1 MKRTI
6 SVRVKLILFI
16 IFPLLLSALVA
27 LFSISRMNGISS
39 TASDLI
45 HERLVPIQ
53 RLDKI
58 KGIYTKDVVDLAH
71 KTKAQMLLWSD
82 AQLQL
87 DSARQKLNQE
97 WSQYREGNLSP
108 EEKNLLQAAEPTLAR
123 ADKVL
128 IRLQEFVAERSSY
141 SMSGY
146 IDLELYPGID
156 PVLALI
162 SDLIAVQEILATQTT
177 ENVRAVSLQAT
188 NLLLIVLLI
197 QIISLVVMGS
207 WIYLSVKQPLG
218 RLHDAVVHIENERDL
233 TYRIAPGRQ
242 DEFGEIGHKFNLMMD
257 SLQAVITNM
266 QSVSQE
272 LDGESNSL
280 LDVNQSA
287 EYQAREQQTEI
298 KTMNASIE
306 VVSQAS
312 HRVLGSA
319 NNATSAAE
327 QAEELTSLGLTTVTQ
342 TMDATGKLASIICS
356 AVEGVSR
363 VKSDS
368 QNVKA
373 MLEVIR
379 NIAAQTNLLA
389 LNAAIE
395 AARAGS
401 HGRGFAVVAD
411 EVRQLASK
419 TSFSTEEIQQV
430 IESLQAGTQEAV
442 DDMSAGEA
450 SARASVALADE
461 AGGALESITKAF
473 ATILAV
479 SGDISKAAEK
489 QLLTVDEVSV
499 RAARI
504 NHLSEET
511 VRLSNCAAASGAR
524 VAGLAESMKSAL
536 SEFKTN

>member
-1 MKRTI
+1 
-6 SVRVKLILFI
+6 
-16 IFPLLLSALVA
+16 
-27 LFSISRMNGISS
+27 MNGISI

-45 HERLVPIQ
+45 HERLAPIQ
-53 RLDKI
+53 RLHKI
-58 KGIYTKDVVDLAH
+58 KGIYTQHVVDLAH
-71 KTKAQMLLWSD
+71 KTKSQMLLWSD

-87 DSARQKLNQE
+87 VSARQKLQQE
-97 WSQYREGNLSP
+97 WNLYREGSLSP
-108 EEKNLLQAAEPTLAR
+108 EEQNLLQAAEHTLAR
-123 ADKVL
+123 ADEVL
-128 IRLQEFVAERSSY
+128 NRLQGFVEERSSY
-141 SMSGY
+141 SMGGY

-162 SDLIAVQEILATQTT
+162 SDLIAAQEILATQTS
-177 ENVRAVSLQAT
+177 EDVEAVSLQAT
-188 NLLLIVLLI
+188 NLLLIVLFV
-197 QIISLVVMGS
+197 QIISLAIMGS
-207 WIYLSVKQPLG
+207 WIYLSVKLPLG
-218 RLHDAVVHIENERDL
+218 RLHNAVVHIESERDL
-233 TYRIAPGRQ
+233 TYRIAPGRE

-257 SLQAVITNM
+257 SLKTVITNM
-266 QSVSQE
+266 QAVSQE

-287 EYQAREQQTEI
+287 EYQAREQQAEI
-298 KTMNASIE
+298 KTMSASIE
-306 VVSQAS
+306 VVNQAS
-312 HRVLGSA
+312 HRVLSSA

-342 TMDATGKLASIICS
+342 TMDATNSLAGIVSS

-430 IESLQAGTQEAV
+430 IESLQAGTQAAV

-461 AGGALESITKAF
+461 AGGALESITRAF

-499 RAARI
+499 RATRI
-504 NHLSEET
+504 NDLSEET
-511 VRLSNCAAASGAR
+511 VRLSNSAAASGAR

-536 SEFKTN
+536 SEFKTS

>member
-1 MKRTI
+1 
-6 SVRVKLILFI
+6 
-16 IFPLLLSALVA
+16 
-27 LFSISRMNGISS
+27 
-39 TASDLI
+39 
-45 HERLVPIQ
+45 
-53 RLDKI
+53 
-58 KGIYTKDVVDLAH
+58 
-71 KTKAQMLLWSD
+71 
-82 AQLQL
+82 
-87 DSARQKLNQE
+87 
-97 WSQYREGNLSP
+97 
-108 EEKNLLQAAEPTLAR
+108 
-123 ADKVL
+123 
-128 IRLQEFVAERSSY
+128 
-141 SMSGY
+141 
-146 IDLELYPGID
+146 
-156 PVLALI
+156 
-162 SDLIAVQEILATQTT
+162 
-177 ENVRAVSLQAT
+177 
-188 NLLLIVLLI
+188 
-197 QIISLVVMGS
+197 MGS
-207 WIYLSVKQPLG
+207 WIYLSVKLPLG
-218 RLHDAVVHIENERDL
+218 RLHNAVVHIESERDL
-233 TYRIAPGRQ
+233 TYRIAPGRE

-257 SLQAVITNM
+257 SLKTVITNM
-266 QSVSQE
+266 QAVSQE

-287 EYQAREQQTEI
+287 EYQAREQQAEI
-298 KTMNASIE
+298 KTMSASIE
-306 VVSQAS
+306 VVNQAS
-312 HRVLGSA
+312 HRVLSSA

-342 TMDATGKLASIICS
+342 TMDATNSLAGIVSS

-430 IESLQAGTQEAV
+430 IESLQAGTQAAV

-461 AGGALESITKAF
+461 AGGALESITRAF

-499 RAARI
+499 RATRI
-504 NHLSEET
+504 NDLSEET
-511 VRLSNCAAASGAR
+511 VRLSNSAAASGAR

-536 SEFKTN
+536 SEFKTS